1 LICAHQKIIPAGA
14 LYQVT
19 DVTGNSFL
27 TLKQSTMKQKLT
39 AKLYA
44 FIMLLMLVP
53 ALGMAQTKNLL
64 STHRIFPKVDK
75 VLEFEKAIAAH
86 AQKYHSGTA
95 HWRVFAIQSGPDA
108 GGFHITEGPTSW
120 EAEDARGDLGADHK
134 LDWNKNVAIYLTDR
148 QSVGYSVYVDSLSTV
163 ALGDFSDKINIAHI
177 YPKIGQGD
185 NVVNIIKKLKKNWIA
200 AGVTV
205 AVYVASSSGP
215 GQYTLV
221 TRYKQGLKERA
232 AGFRKP
238 FKESYES
245 VNGEGSYAQYLKDV
259 AEYVNESWSEL
270 LFLRADLSSK

>member
-1 LICAHQKIIPAGA
+1 MKKFF
-14 LYQVT
+14 
-19 DVTGNSFL
+19 FL
-27 TLKQSTMKQKLT
+27 Q
-39 AKLYA
+39 
-44 FIMLLMLVP
+44 LVLP
-53 ALGMAQTKNLL
+53 LFGISQTKNVV
-64 STHRIFPKVDK
+64 STHRVFPKVDK

-120 EAEDARGDLGADHK
+120 EAEDVRGNLGTEHNM
-134 LDWNKNVAIYLTDR
+134 DWNKSVAIYLTDR
-148 QSVGYSVYVDSLSTV
+148 QSAGYSVYIDSLSTV
-163 ALGDFSDKINIAHI
+163 ALGDFSDKINITHV
-177 YPKIGQGD
+177 YPKMGHSD
-185 NVVNIIKKLKKNWIA
+185 DVVNIIKKLKKNWTA

-205 AVYVASSSGP
+205 AVYSASSSGKA
-215 GQYTLV
+215 QYTLV

-245 VNGEGSYAQYLKDV
+245 VNGEGSYAQYLKNI
-259 AEYVNESWSEL
+259 AEFTEDAWSEL